1 MLEAQPPGQCAFYC
15 SARLHTINPTSQWN
29 CPGNSP
35 LNYRVWFLVYKAL
48 PITFRGSRPPARSL
62 HPLWGSQEHKRQQEG
77 SDPDATGAPVPA
89 YRSAQGRG
97 GGGCPGRW
105 APAGFPWGHRGWGG
119 QYPGMPFM
127 EDQDDSM
134 SQLGNGGCNMGREEK
149 LNIPNSIAF
158 WQEIKT

>member
-1 MLEAQPPGQCAFYC
+1 M
-15 SARLHTINPTSQWN
+15 
-29 CPGNSP
+29 
-35 LNYRVWFLVYKAL
+35 
-48 PITFRGSRPPARSL
+48 
-62 HPLWGSQEHKRQQEG
+62 QQE
-77 SDPDATGAPVPA
+77 PQFLPTGVPRGVGGGLSGQVGA
-89 YRSAQGRG
+89 CWFPLGAQGLG
-97 GGGCPGRW
+97 
-105 APAGFPWGHRGWGG
+105 GG